1 MLPFCVK
8 SANIMMRN
16 KAIMNRWRIEEVIQ
30 AVKNDPNA
38 IKAINDGVKTKGKGR
53 SEGKKN
59 LRGKETRI

>member
-1 MLPFCVK
+1 
-8 SANIMMRN
+8 MRN
-16 KAIMNRWRIEEVIQ
+16 KAIMNQWRSEEVIQ

-53 SEGKKN
+53 SDGKKN